1 MQETYVFKFIS
12 LGESV
17 GAKEINVDQ
26 EMIDHYAVSS
36 LDYNPVHTNLP
47 WAEQAQ
53 IFGKPSTVAHGMM
66 TLSFMTTVLY
76 DWCINH
82 NSIISEMEVK
92 FTSPVWPGEKLIIEG
107 YVKEIH
113 PVQSFV
119 VISLRVI
126 NLQGEIKGAST
137 AKVNIP

>member
-47 WAEQAQ
+47 WAEQVSNLRQ
-53 IFGKPSTVAHGMM
+53 TFNGRPRYDDFI
-66 TLSFMTTVLY
+66 LY
-76 DWCINH
+76 DH
-82 NSIISEMEVK
+82 GS
-92 FTSPVWPGEKLIIEG
+92 VWT
-107 YVKEIH
+107 
-113 PVQSFV
+113 
-119 VISLRVI
+119 
-126 NLQGEIKGAST
+126 GA
-137 AKVNIP
+137 